1 MALSR
6 GDVPLTR
13 DASERFLPWLV
24 AFMVYLAA
32 LALVSAVIL
41 NKTVRRWDGGL
52 SGELTV
58 EVPRPAVVSDA
69 AGQPERVAR
78 VLDILIG
85 TDGVTGAAEL
95 QADRLRELLEPWL
108 GTGVLDEDL
117 PLPSLIAVTIDP
129 ERAPNLEF
137 LADRLKRAVPGTV
150 VDDHQRWLGNLL
162 DLARSVQLVAVAVV
176 VLIAIMAVLAIVFV
190 TRTGLSV
197 HGRAIELLHLIG
209 ARDAYIA
216 RQFQGHA
223 MKLGLRGGLLG
234 AVLALATILPVGY
247 LLRRTESALL
257 PEATLSPPEWA
268 VFAALPV
275 VAALVAMAT
284 ARTTV
289 LRTLN
294 RMP

>member
-1 MALSR
+1 MALRHS
-6 GDVPLTR
+6 DVPLIK

-58 EVPRPAVVSDA
+58 EVPPPAA
-69 AGQPERVAR
+69 AADPEGQSERIER
-78 VLDILIG
+78 VLDILIK
-85 TDGVTGAAEL
+85 TRGVTGAAQL

-108 GTGVLDEDL
+108 GTGALDEEL
-117 PLPSLIAVTIDP
+117 PLPALIAVTIDP
-129 ERAPNLEF
+129 ERPPDLGS
-137 LADRLKRAVPGTV
+137 LAVRLKRAVPGTV

-162 DLARSVQLVAVAVV
+162 DLARSVRLVAVTVV
-176 VLIAIMAVLAIVFV
+176 GLIAVMAVLAIVVV

-197 HGRAIELLHLIG
+197 HSRSIELLHLIG

-216 RQFQGHA
+216 RQFQRHA
-223 MKLGLRGGLLG
+223 LKLGLRGGLLG
-234 AVLALATILPVGY
+234 AVMALATILPVGY

-257 PEATLSPPEWA
+257 PEAVLSLQEWA
-268 VFAALPV
+268 AFAALPL

-284 ARTTV
+284 ARITV
-289 LRTLN
+289 LRTLD